1 MSEIT
6 QVETEAEYE
15 EALARISELLKADYD
30 SPEGKEL
37 DRITDLVIAYED
49 EHYPMD
55 SDPNPHSMLEF
66 MLDQQMVSREQLVP
80 LAGGD
85 AALDAILEAREALTP
100 ALVQVLHE
108 RFGTPVEE
116 LLKNSV
122 ESAAAAA
129 SDLGVLTEG

>member
-1 MSEIT
+1 MPEIT
-6 QVETEAEYE
+6 QVQTESEYE
-15 EALARISELLKADYD
+15 AALARISELLKADYD

-55 SDPNPHSMLEF
+55 DDPNPHSMLEF
-66 MLDQQMVSREQLVP
+66 MLDQQMVSREQLIP

-85 AALDAILEAREALTP
+85 AALDAILEEREALTP
-100 ALVQVLHE
+100 ELAQVLHE

-116 LLKNSV
+116 LLKNPV
-122 ESAAAAA
+122 SAAATA
-129 SDLGVLTEG
+129 SSD

>member
-6 QVETEAEYE
+6 QVKTEAEHE
-15 EALARISELLKADYD
+15 AALARISELLKADYD

-49 EHYPMD
+49 EHYPMND
-55 SDPNPHSMLEF
+55 DPNPHSMLEF
-66 MLDQQMVSREQLVP
+66 MLDQEMVTREQLIP
-80 LAGGD
+80 LAGDD
-85 AALDAILEAREALTP
+85 AALDAILQERDTLTP
-100 ALVQVLHE
+100 ALAQVLHE

-122 ESAAAAA
+122 GSASAAA
-129 SDLGVLTEG
+129 SD